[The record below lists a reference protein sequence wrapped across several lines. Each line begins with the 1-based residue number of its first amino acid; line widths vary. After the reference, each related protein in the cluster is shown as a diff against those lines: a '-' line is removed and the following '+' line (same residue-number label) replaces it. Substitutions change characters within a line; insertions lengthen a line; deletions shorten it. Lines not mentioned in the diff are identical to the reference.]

1 MNNPVTQAIL
11 SYLNLGE
18 QARSMSD
25 SGLPTTIK
33 VAGDKVLVN
42 IPIAPGGGVTFAT
55 PDQARIFLLGV
66 KLGREAS
73 TPRPDADRDQGHFDA
88 VTAAMEQVQRELQR
102 ETGRAEKA
110 ESPDIVVKAYALDP
124 DSPVAE
130 AVSSLLAAVVDPS
143 ASKGDRLRAAGEV
156 LNAVNSL

>member
-18 QARSMSD
+18 QARFMSD

-42 IPIAPGGGVTFAT
+42 IPIAPGGGVTFDT

-66 KLGREAS
+66 NLGREAS
-73 TPRPDADRDQGHFDA
+73 TPCPDMDRDQ
-88 VTAAMEQVQRELQR
+88 V
-102 ETGRAEKA
+102 GRADKTEKA

-156 LNAVNSL
+156 LNAVNSLYPFRPRRLPP